1 MFSLSFQLFEFIF
14 PASNY
19 NREENL
25 CKVERL
31 YGLKYDNESC
41 GQEEMTPGSKARALR
56 LYCVFDAL
64 KQSELEVAQS
74 QHRRCCVVWCSDLR
88 QR

>member
-1 MFSLSFQLFEFIF
+1 MFSLYFQLFEFIF

-31 YGLKYDNESC
+31 FGLKYDNESC
-41 GQEEMTPGSKARALR
+41 GQEEMTPGSRARAFL
-56 LYCVFDAL
+56 
-64 KQSELEVAQS
+64 
-74 QHRRCCVVWCSDLR
+74 
-88 QR
+88 